1 MRTTFATLCS
11 LALSL
16 GAGATVAQNI
26 DRDAELEQARQQLE
40 DAARRIA
47 ELATGDV
54 EIAFDF
60 PRGPG
65 GAPARA
71 VLGIG
76 IEDDPQ
82 GVRVVGVT
90 PGGGADEA
98 GVETGDVITAMEGAA
113 LEGGE
118 NQSPSEVLVAQMRN
132 VEPGDTV
139 TLTVLRDGAT
149 REVEVEASAPRWQ
162 GFARAAPPG
171 GGGNMTGPAGH
182 AARVFD
188 FPRPM
193 RRWAEMEL
201 VELTPGLGAYFGTD
215 HGVLVVRAPRDDTLG
230 LEDGDVILEI
240 GGRPPLDVGHALRI
254 LASFEP
260 GEHLEL
266 TIMREQR
273 RRTLEIDLP
282 VTRERD
288 TD

>member
-11 LALSL
+11 LALTL
-16 GAGATVAQNI
+16 GADATLAQDT

-47 ELATGDV
+47 ELATGDG
-54 EIAFDF
+54 EIAFDIA
-60 PRGPG
+60 RGPG
-65 GAPARA
+65 GAPPRA

-98 GVETGDVITAMEGAA
+98 GVETGDVIAAIEGAA
-113 LEGGE
+113 LDGADD
-118 NQSPSEVLVAQMRN
+118 QSPSEVLIAQMRN
-132 VEPGDTV
+132 VEPGDVV
-139 TLTVLRDGAT
+139 TLTVLRDGAA
-149 REVEVEASAPRWQ
+149 RELAVEASAPRWRA
-162 GFARAAPPG
+162 GAHAAPLGGPG
-171 GGGNMTGPAGH
+171 TVTGPVGNAM
-182 AARVFD
+182 RVFD

-215 HGVLVVRAPRDDTLG
+215 QGVLVVRAPRDDTLG
-230 LEDGDVILEI
+230 LQDGDVILEI
-240 GGRPPLDVGHALRI
+240 GGRAPLDVGHALRI

-260 GEHLEL
+260 GERLAL

-282 VTRERD
+282 AAGDRGGD
-288 TD
+288 